1 MRGVSDSMKDIKR
14 NAVYLSR
21 RNITFLLVLFDIA
34 LQLTIIGKYLDNS
47 IMSAYA
53 PTALDASEYAELAK
67 IWKEEGFYQAFSDI
81 WRMPGYPAM
90 ILTMSLIFPSFPFLA
105 MRIVQMFALAI
116 SVAMIKTI
124 LDKTVGPRLSISLT
138 ILYIFLPLWH
148 FVPVLIAESL
158 TSFFFVCLLYVLASI
173 KGDKLSPFQAIQI
186 SILLAIETYL
196 KPNLISLFLPISIFL
211 IFKLRARFMRS
222 LLSIILPISFL
233 LLPWIVFTNSV
244 EPEFRGLTTT
254 FGVNTYVGTGMIL
267 NYDTGVLA
275 KSAVR
280 RGVDPKSNPEDVLV
294 MDSSLTRAQ
303 QSSILTSK
311 SIEIWKKRP
320 SKQVTFGFDK
330 VLIAF
335 GILSSSTVEHVL
347 GIFSLLTV
355 ISSLALIRNRLLR
368 GWGWLLLSLS
378 TILAFQAFFIQAD
391 RRFVFPLFF
400 PISIIVI
407 AFLIETSFSEK
418 IQKWLVRKKLTKK

>member
-1 MRGVSDSMKDIKR
+1 MKDIKR

-53 PTALDASEYAELAK
+53 PTSLDASEYAELAE
-67 IWKEEGFYQAFSDI
+67 IWRIEGFYQAFSDI
-81 WRMPGYPAM
+81 WRMPGYPAL

-105 MRIVQMFALAI
+105 MRIVQVLALAI

-124 LDKTVGPRLSISLT
+124 LDKTVGPRLSLSLT

-158 TSFFFVCLLYVLASI
+158 TSFFFVYLLYTLASI
-173 KGDKLSPFQAIQI
+173 KGNTLSSFQAIQI

-196 KPNLISLFLPISIFL
+196 KPNLISLFLPVSIFL
-211 IFKLRARFMRS
+211 IFKLQARFVRS
-222 LLSIILPISFL
+222 LLSIILSISFL
-233 LLPWIVFTNSV
+233 LLPWFVFTNSV
-244 EPEFRGLTTT
+244 TPEFRGLTTT
-254 FGVNTYVGTGMIL
+254 FGVNAYVGTGMIL
-267 NYDTGVLA
+267 NYDTGALA
-275 KSAVR
+275 RSAIK

-303 QSSILTSK
+303 QNSILTSK
-311 SIEIWKKRP
+311 SIEIWEKRP

-335 GILSSSTVEHVL
+335 GLLSNSMIEHILGL
-347 GIFSLLTV
+347 ISLLSV
-355 ISSLALIRNRLLR
+355 LSAIALVKIRFFYA
-368 GWGWLLLSLS
+368 WGYLLLSTS
-378 TILAFQAFFIQAD
+378 TVLALQTFFLQAD
-391 RRFVFPLFF
+391 RRFVFPILF
-400 PISIIVI
+400 PLSVIVMG
-407 AFLIETSFSEK
+407 
-418 IQKWLVRKKLTKK
+418 LVVESAIHVKVKNWIRKVCKNLLK